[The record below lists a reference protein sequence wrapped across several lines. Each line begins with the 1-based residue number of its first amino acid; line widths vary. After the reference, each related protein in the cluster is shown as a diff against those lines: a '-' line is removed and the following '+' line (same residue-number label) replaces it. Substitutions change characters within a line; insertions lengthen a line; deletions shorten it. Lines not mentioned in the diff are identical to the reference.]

1 MSEARSQKKVN
12 ETQQTLCVV
21 HWLYCWNH
29 TDYYGDEDKPCEGL
43 PFYCLSLRATETY
56 EIKLT

>member
-1 MSEARSQKKVN
+1 MSEERSQKKVN

-21 HWLYCWNH
+21 HWLS
-29 TDYYGDEDKPCEGL
+29 DYYGDEDKPCEGL
-43 PFYCLSLRATETY
+43 PFYCLSLRATETF